1 MSVTDRIARLEAARI
16 NVITS
21 DLEKHHILERHG
33 FIALVERTPDG
44 GFGRA
49 GTAGL
54 LTEKGLAP
62 LVWRGESPFFVAK
75 GVEIAASED
84 QVAALRG
91 FQSDLESSLGRG

>member
-1 MSVTDRIARLEAARI
+1 MADRTARLAAARI
-16 NVITS
+16 NVVAA
-21 DLEKHHILERHG
+21 DLDKHYILEREG
-33 FIALVERTPDG
+33 FIALVERTADG

-62 LVWRGESPFFVAK
+62 LVWRGDSPFFVAK

-84 QVAALRG
+84 QIAALRA
-91 FQSDLESSLGRG
+91 FQGDLESSLGQE